1 MQTLVLRFV
10 AVLFAVMCTPLAFA
24 QAWPTKPVRMIV
36 NFAAGGSTDVI
47 ARSMAPKLGEALG
60 QQVVVENRVG
70 AMGTRSLATSMLS
83 L

>member
-47 ARSMAPKLGEALG
+47 ARS
-60 QQVVVENRVG
+60 
-70 AMGTRSLATSMLS
+70 S
-83 L
+83 